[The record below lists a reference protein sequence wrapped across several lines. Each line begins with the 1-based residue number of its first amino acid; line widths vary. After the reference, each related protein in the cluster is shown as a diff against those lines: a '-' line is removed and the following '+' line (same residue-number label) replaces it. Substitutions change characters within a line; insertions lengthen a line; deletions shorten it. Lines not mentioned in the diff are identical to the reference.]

1 MTQEN
6 DLFII
11 VLLLMLIH
19 SDKSF
24 NLHETLSCFKHSVV
38 ALQVFARLEKPR
50 EIHVYY
56 VSQSAVAKGLVIC
69 QFLLS
74 SRL

>member
-24 NLHETLSCFKHSVV
+24 NLHETRVLSAVL